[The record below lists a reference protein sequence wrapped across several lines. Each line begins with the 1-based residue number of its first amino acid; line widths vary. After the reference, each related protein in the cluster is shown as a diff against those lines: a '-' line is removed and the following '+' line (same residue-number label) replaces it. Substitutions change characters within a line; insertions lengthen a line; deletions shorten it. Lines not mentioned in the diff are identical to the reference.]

1 MATDEA
7 KLKAD
12 QAALEE
18 RGSVLVR
25 ELAKKTQR
33 IHEIRGA
40 IGYIKALLNGEDT
53 ENKEVSRGG

>member
-12 QAALEE
+12 QAALAE
-18 RGSVLVR
+18 RESALVR
-25 ELAKKTQR
+25 EVANKTQR